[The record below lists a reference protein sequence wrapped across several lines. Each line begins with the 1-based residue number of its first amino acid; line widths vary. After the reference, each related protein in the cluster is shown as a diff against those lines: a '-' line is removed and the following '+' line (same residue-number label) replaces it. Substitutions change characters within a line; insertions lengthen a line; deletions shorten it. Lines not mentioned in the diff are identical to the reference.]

1 MLTKSS
7 RLLIRVHPAHK
18 QDIRR
23 AAKRQGLTISA
34 FVLKAVLDRLHPP
47 PAKG

>member
-7 RLLIRVHPAHK
+7 RFFIRLHPAHK

-23 AAKRQGLTISA
+23 AAKRAGLTISA
-34 FVLKAVLDRLHPP
+34 FVLKAALDRATK
-47 PAKG
+47 PANG

>member
-7 RLLIRVHPAHK
+7 RFFIRLHPAHK

-23 AAKRQGLTISA
+23 AAKRAGMTISA

-47 PAKG
+47 AKG